1 MLESVKI
8 SRRQSEIRQQLA
20 GLVGKDKPTEDE
32 TRSMETLDTEYRQ
45 NETRYRAALIAED
58 TERREAKGEL
68 ETRSEKE
75 YGELVDKFE
84 LRQVALHLDE
94 GKALDG
100 ATAEVV
106 QELRAQGGYRGV
118 PVPFAALE
126 LRAGETVA
134 SGVPAPKFTAP
145 VIDRIFP
152 ESVAVAMGAQIINV
166 PQGSLEY
173 PVTTS
178 SISAAWAA
186 TETASVGNPQVY
198 AVTNKP
204 MTPAHTLGVQVV
216 LTRKSMLQAGDA
228 LEAAVRRDLGGAIS
242 QEMDKAVMRGTNS
255 AGEPDGVLNGNYG
268 ITETNVSAAASW
280 AVFRA
285 ALVRFMTANAIR
297 SASNVKVLIHPTV
310 FDNMDDTLITD
321 TSVSEWDRFIKNVG
335 IDNIV
340 MSANATEYLVSGGAS
355 TALLT
360 TKTGGISPIFVGLW
374 GSVDVIRDQFT
385 QANSGALTLT
395 ALSTMDLTVARPAQL
410 EILNGLS

>member
-1 MLESVKI
+1 MLESRKI

-152 ESVAVAMGAQIINV
+152 KSVAVAMGAQIINV

-268 ITETNVSAAASW
+268 DHRDERQRCRFVGRVPCCA
-280 AVFRA
+280 RA
-285 ALVRFMTANAIR
+285 LHDRERNPVGIKRQGADPPDRLRQYGRYADHGHLCQRMGQVHQECRHR
-297 SASNVKVLIHPTV
+297 QYR
-310 FDNMDDTLITD
+310 D
-321 TSVSEWDRFIKNVG
+321 VSERHRVSCERRG
-335 IDNIV
+335 IDGIADNKDWRHQSDIRRALGQRGRHSRPV
-340 MSANATEYLVSGGAS
+340 HSG
-355 TALLT
+355 
-360 TKTGGISPIFVGLW
+360 
-374 GSVDVIRDQFT
+374 
-385 QANSGALTLT
+385 
-395 ALSTMDLTVARPAQL
+395 
-410 EILNGLS
+410 